1 MNDMNDHDPSSQA
14 STDLSLVNIFFKLP
28 PCPKVPGSAP
38 NTCTCCASVMHVCN
52 EKNHYVGHAPRL
64 DRVYSIQ
71 PSFAID

>member
-52 EKNHYVGHAPRL
+52 EKNHYVGAWHL
-64 DRVYSIQ
+64 DWTEFIQ
-71 PSFAID
+71 SNPHLQ